1 MIKRSPIKRQWQVN
15 LFCDNCDNIMER
27 LPDVAVQF
35 FGGTVIEY
43 SYLCPKC
50 GKIEKSK
57 ELYPHTQIELNLRKS
72 EVID

>member
-1 MIKRSPIKRQWQVN
+1 
-15 LFCDNCDNIMER
+15 MER
-27 LPDVAVQF
+27 LPDAAVQF

-57 ELYPHTQIELNLRKS
+57 ELYPHTQIEFDLRKS
-72 EVID
+72 EIID